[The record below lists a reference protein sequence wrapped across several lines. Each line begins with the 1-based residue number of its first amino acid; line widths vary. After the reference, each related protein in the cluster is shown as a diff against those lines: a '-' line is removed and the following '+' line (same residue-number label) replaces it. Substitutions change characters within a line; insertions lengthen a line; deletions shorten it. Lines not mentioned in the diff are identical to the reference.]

1 MANKNP
7 KKENLQPIRTEK
19 EARKKGQ
26 NGGIKSGEVRRAKK
40 TMKEMLDYLL
50 EKEISNKNGEKAST
64 QEAITIALIKQALN
78 GNVKAFEV
86 IRDTIGEKPTEKQE
100 ITNNTPSI
108 VVASQNDAN
117 LIKELQNVKPDENIL

>member
-1 MANKNP
+1 MANN
-7 KKENLQPIRTEK
+7 ENLKPPINKRSTK
-19 EARKKGQ
+19 EQREIRSKG
-26 NGGIKSGEVRRAKK
+26 GKKSGEVRRAKK

-50 EKEISNKNGEKAST
+50 EKEIANKSGEKAST

-78 GNVKAFEV
+78 GNVKAYEV

-108 VVASQNDAN
+108 VVASQSDAN

>member
-7 KKENLQPIRTEK
+7 KKENLKPIRTEK
-19 EARKKGQ
+19 EARIKGQ

-50 EKEISNKNGEKAST
+50 EKEIENKKGDKAST

-78 GNVKAFEV
+78 GNVKAYEV
-86 IRDTIGEKPTEKQE
+86 IRDTIGEKPENKIKLDGGVEVQKVFVDKATKQ
-100 ITNNTPSI
+100 
-108 VVASQNDAN
+108 AAN
-117 LIKELQNVKPDENIL
+117 KHIDDFIDGN